1 MKKLDP
7 RSVIIGFLV
16 AVIGFMSMGATSADG
31 NFETL
36 TVQNLNL
43 SEKGYLT
50 ISDNVGKV
58 FMAIS
63 NSGRG
68 GVVQMYNLDGETI
81 YKLADMGDRG
91 GMLSLLQEDG
101 KSSMTLGNNALVIYG
116 KDTGQPGLIA
126 DAMAGEGSLTT
137 INKFNKQTV
146 SIGNGS
152 NDDGLIL
159 VYDKLGQAT
168 WVKSGKKQ

>member
-43 SEKGYLT
+43 SDKGYLT

-63 NSGRG
+63 HDNQG
-68 GVVQMYNLDGETI
+68 GIVQMYNFEGETI
-81 YKLADMGDRG
+81 YKLADMGEKG
-91 GMLSLLQEDG
+91 GFLALYEQNG
-101 KSSMTLGNNALVIYG
+101 KKSVRVGDHAMVVYEKGS
-116 KDTGQPGLIA
+116 GQPRLIA
-126 DAMAGEGSLTT
+126 DALNGYGKLSI
-137 INKFNKQTV
+137 INKFNKPSV
-146 SIGNGS
+146 IVGNGP
-152 NDDGLIL
+152 NDDGLISL
-159 VYDKLGQAT
+159 YDNEGQGT
-168 WVKSGKKQ
+168 WRKSGRK